1 MIFSIDIINMLNMNY
16 KININT
22 VMSSIIKVLLVLHTT
37 IYTIFVILGQKD
49 IKNINLVKH
58 RNYRTGFN

>member
-58 RNYRTGFN
+58 RNYRTGFH